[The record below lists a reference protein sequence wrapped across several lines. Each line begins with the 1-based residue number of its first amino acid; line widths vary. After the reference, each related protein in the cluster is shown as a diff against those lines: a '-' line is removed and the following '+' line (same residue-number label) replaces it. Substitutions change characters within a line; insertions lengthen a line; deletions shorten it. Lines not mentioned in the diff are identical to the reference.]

1 MAMLDKILY
10 AGAGTAQTQ
19 DMLKALMDLPAI
31 RKAAM
36 TVLQVVPPQ
45 ITTDAF
51 AEKWEEGGR
60 IISDLLSQVAIEPS
74 KVSTILRQGEP
85 KDVVCEVADEIN
97 ADLIIMGSR
106 GLKRLEAIL
115 ENSVSQYVFQLT
127 NHAMLLV
134 KDDIYVKRI
143 KRIMVA
149 LDKSSAAEY
158 ALDLA
163 LYLLRD
169 YPEAELV
176 LARVNPDLKP
186 ELLPLSRQEMEN
198 NPVLAPAIAKAKR
211 FGIIYRCIVTGGKPA
226 EQICDL
232 ASEYNIDLLMLGSPD
247 RRPSVAKS
255 LPDLDRLLGT
265 SLSDYIRVNAPC
277 PVLLARKENL

>member
-1 MAMLDKILY
+1 MLNKILY
-10 AGAGTAQTQ
+10 ADSGTSQTQ
-19 DMLKALMDLPAI
+19 EMLKVLMDLPAVQ
-31 RKAAM
+31 KASM
-36 TVLQVVPPQ
+36 TFLHVVPPQ

-51 AEKWEEGGR
+51 TDKWQEGGQLLTDLMQS
-60 IISDLLSQVAIEPS
+60 ISIEPS
-74 KVSTILRQGEP
+74 KVSTILRQGDP
-85 KDVVCEVADEIN
+85 KGVVCDVAEEID

-127 NHAMLLV
+127 DHPMLLV

-143 KRIMVA
+143 KRVMVA
-149 LDKSSAAEY
+149 LDKSAAADY
-158 ALDLA
+158 ALELA

-169 YPEAELV
+169 YPEGELV

-186 ELLPLSRQEMEN
+186 DLLPLSRQEIED

-211 FGIIYRCIVTGGKPA
+211 FGVPYRCTVTAGKPG
-226 EQICDL
+226 EQICQL
-232 ASEYNIDLLMLGSPD
+232 AEEYNADLLLLGSPD
-247 RRPSVAKS
+247 RRPSIAKN

-277 PVLLARKENL
+277 PVLLTRKEGL

>member
-10 AGAGTAQTQ
+10 AGAGTAQAQ

-36 TVLQVVPPQ
+36 TILQVVPPQ

-60 IISDLLSQVAIEPS
+60 LISDLLSQVAIEPS

-163 LYLLRD
+163 LYLLKD

-198 NPVLAPAIAKAKR
+198 NPVLAPAIAKGKR
-211 FGIIYRCIVTGGKPA
+211 FGINYRCIVTGGKPA